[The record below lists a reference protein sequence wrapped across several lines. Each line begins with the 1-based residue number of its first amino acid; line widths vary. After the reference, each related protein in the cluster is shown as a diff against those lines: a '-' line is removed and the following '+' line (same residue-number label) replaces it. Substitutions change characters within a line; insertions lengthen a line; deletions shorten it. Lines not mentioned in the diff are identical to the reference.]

1 MFAGLGVDCV
11 GMSSI
16 PESLVAHHCGMK
28 VSSQIIILI
37 VLEGLPNNHTHHC
50 GMKVS
55 SQIIFLPV
63 LEDPAK

>member
-28 VSSQIIILI
+28 VGNVIIVIVIIFVIIII
-37 VLEGLPNNHTHHC
+37 DITNVEC
-50 GMKVS
+50 
-55 SQIIFLPV
+55 I
-63 LEDPAK
+63 

>member
-28 VSSQIIILI
+28 VLIVIILI
-37 VLEGLPNNHTHHC
+37 VVIIAIIAIVIIISITQYYLPR
-50 GMKVS
+50 
-55 SQIIFLPV
+55 
-63 LEDPAK
+63 